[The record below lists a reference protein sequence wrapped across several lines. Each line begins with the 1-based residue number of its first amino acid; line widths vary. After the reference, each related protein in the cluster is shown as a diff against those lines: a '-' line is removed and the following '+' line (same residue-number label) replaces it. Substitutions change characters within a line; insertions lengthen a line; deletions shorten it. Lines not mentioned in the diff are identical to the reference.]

1 MGRLR
6 RKSKE
11 TSVHTWYL
19 GGLDH
24 RPFQHLFEKSERELA
39 ALGIQRR
46 WAGESGGHPCRISL
60 SDPPSGS
67 ELLLLSHVHLPLHS
81 PYHASGPIFVQRGVT
96 RCVLP
101 AGEVPP
107 YVQRRMISLRA
118 YDHAALML
126 AAQVCAGTD
135 VPTLLDSLFADPAVA
150 FVQLHNAAHG
160 CFSCQA
166 DRIDRE
172 IGQHDLHDVIDA
184 TPVA

>member
-1 MGRLR
+1 M
-6 RKSKE
+6 
-11 TSVHTWYL
+11 HAWYL

-24 RPFQHLFEKSERELA
+24 RPFQHLFEKNDTALA
-39 ALGIQRR
+39 TLGIQRR
-46 WAGESGGHPCRISL
+46 WAGDGGGHPCRISL

-101 AGEVPP
+101 PGVVPS
-107 YVQRRMISLRA
+107 YVQRRMISVRA
-118 YDHAALML
+118 YDRSALML
-126 AAQVCAGTD
+126 GARVCAGSEVAAQLD
-135 VPTLLDSLFADPAVA
+135 VLFANAAVA

-166 DRIDRE
+166 DR
-172 IGQHDLHDVIDA
+172 VDA
-184 TPVA
+184 QAA

>member
-1 MGRLR
+1 M
-6 RKSKE
+6 
-11 TSVHTWYL
+11 HAWYL
-19 GGLDH
+19 GGIDH
-24 RPFQHLFEKSERELA
+24 RPFLRLFEKSDTALA
-39 ALGIQRR
+39 ALGIRRR

-60 SDPPSGS
+60 SDPPGGS

-101 AGEVPP
+101 PGEVPP

-118 YDHAALML
+118 YDQAALML
-126 AAQVCAGTD
+126 AAEISAGTD
-135 VPTLLDSLFADPAVA
+135 VGARLDALFADPAVA

-166 DRIDRE
+166 DRV
-172 IGQHDLHDVIDA
+172 GMTPTWPDLHDVIVA
-184 TPVA
+184 TPDT

>member
-1 MGRLR
+1 M
-6 RKSKE
+6 
-11 TSVHTWYL
+11 HAWYL
-19 GGLDH
+19 GGIDH
-24 RPFQHLFEKSERELA
+24 RPFLPLFEMSDNALA

-46 WAGESGGHPCRISL
+46 WAGDSGGHPCRISL
-60 SDPPSGS
+60 SDPPCGS

-81 PYHASGPIFVQRGVT
+81 PYRASGPIFVQRGVT

-118 YDHAALML
+118 YDSAALMRS
-126 AAQVCAGTD
+126 AQVCAGTE
-135 VPTLLDSLFADPAVA
+135 VAMQLDTIFADPAVA

-166 DRIDRE
+166 DRVGIN
-172 IGQHDLHDVIDA
+172 A
-184 TPVA
+184 T